1 MRTHTVTDPVL
12 TVREVAEL
20 LGVSYRTVL
29 RRIDDGSLRAVRRGG
44 RFFVRQSWIDEF
56 LTD

>member
-29 RRIDDGSLRAVRRGG
+29 RRIEDGSLRAVRRGG